1 MTMPDAQ
8 EPTEAIELPRRRRFV
23 DLSPLREHPVFA
35 RLFIGTAISGIGFWV
50 TTVAVGL
57 FVFDITGD
65 TFAVALVGGIAL
77 VPMIVAGIWGGML
90 ADAFDRRL
98 VLIVSSIV
106 AWAAILG
113 IVALAAVDEL
123 VEGRPEVWPLYVLT
137 TLNAVAATIS
147 NATRSSVTPR
157 IVPEQMVSRANALGG
172 IAFGLQMTIGPA
184 LAGVLVAAIGFP
196 LTFAIDAV
204 LFTAGFL
211 GVLGLPKLPPL
222 SRAAK
227 PGWESLTDGIRFLRN
242 APNIR
247 MSFLVDIVA
256 MSLGRPYVLLPAIG
270 ASVLGGGAVT
280 VGVLT
285 AATAIGT
292 FLTGLFSGPVA
303 HVHRYGV
310 AIGRAIMLFGAFT
323 ALFGGVVAVA
333 ATGWFGP
340 VGAEWDQVNL
350 PLLLLAS
357 LALVGTGASDEVSAI
372 FRSTML
378 LTAAPD
384 EMRGRLQGIFI
395 VVVTGGPRV
404 GDMFAGG
411 LAVLTTLWL
420 PPVAGGLS
428 IVAIIAVLL
437 RVQSTFR
444 HYDARDPRP

>member
-1 MTMPDAQ
+1 MTSVPN
-8 EPTEAIELPRRRRFV
+8 PTEEIELPRRRRFV
-23 DLSPLREHPVFA
+23 DLSPLRAHPVFA
-35 RLFIGTAISGIGFWV
+35 RLFVGTAVSGIGFWV
-50 TTVAVGL
+50 TSVAVGL

-65 TFAVALVGGIAL
+65 TFAVALVGGISLA
-77 VPMIVAGIWGGML
+77 PMIVAGLWGGML
-90 ADAFDRRL
+90 ADAFDRRR
-98 VLIVSSIV
+98 VLIFSSIV
-106 AWAAILG
+106 AWVSILG
-113 IVALAAVDEL
+113 IVALAVIDEF
-123 VEGRPEVWPLYVLT
+123 VGERPPIWPLYVLT

-157 IVPEQMVSRANALGG
+157 IVSDDMVSRANALNG
-172 IAFGLQMTIGPA
+172 IASGIQLAAGPA

-196 LTFAIDAV
+196 LTFAVDAV

-211 GVLGLPKLPPL
+211 GIVGLPKLPPL
-222 SRAAK
+222 TRTAR
-227 PGWESLTDGIRFLRN
+227 PGWQSLKDGVRFLKT

-247 MSFLVDIVA
+247 MSFIVDIVA

-303 HVHRYGV
+303 HVRRYGV

-323 ALFGGVVAVA
+323 ALFGVAIALA

-340 VGAEWDQVNL
+340 VGEEWDQVNL
-350 PLLLLAS
+350 PLLLFAAF
-357 LALVGTGASDEVSAI
+357 ALVGTGAADEVSAI

-384 EMRGRLQGIFI
+384 EMRGRVQGIFI

-404 GDMFAGG
+404 GDMVAGS
-411 LAVLTTLWL
+411 LAVVTTLWW
-420 PPVAGGLS
+420 PPVAGG
-428 IVAIIAVLL
+428 IAIIAIIAVLL
-437 RVQSTFR
+437 RVQRTFR
-444 HYDARDPRP
+444 HYDARRPLP

>member
-1 MTMPDAQ
+1 MSSSENPDPTQ
-8 EPTEAIELPRRRRFV
+8 EIELPRRRRFV
-23 DLSPLREHPVFA
+23 DLSPLREHPAFA
-35 RLFIGTAISGIGFWV
+35 RLFIGTAISGVGFWV

-57 FVFDITGD
+57 FIFDITGD
-65 TFAVALVGGIAL
+65 TFAVALVGGLAL
-77 VPMIVAGIWGGML
+77 VPMVVAGLWGGML

-98 VLIVSSIV
+98 VLISSSIV

-113 IVALAAVDEL
+113 IVALAAIDEF

-157 IVPEQMVSRANALGG
+157 IVPEHMVSRANALGG

-196 LTFAIDAV
+196 LTFAVDAV

-211 GVLGLPKLPPL
+211 GVVGLPKLPPL
-222 SRAAK
+222 TVTVR
-227 PGWESLTDGIRFLRN
+227 PGWESLKDGVRFLRN

-247 MSFLVDIVA
+247 MSFVVDIVA

-270 ASVLGGGAVT
+270 ASVLGGGAIT

-285 AATAIGT
+285 AAAAVGT

-323 ALFGGVVAVA
+323 ALFGVVIALA

-340 VGAEWDQVNL
+340 VGEDWQQVNL
-350 PLLLLAS
+350 PLLVLAAV
-357 LALVGTGASDEVSAI
+357 ALVGTGAADEVSAI

-384 EMRGRLQGIFI
+384 EMRGRLQGIFV
-395 VVVTGGPRV
+395 VVVTGGPRI

-420 PPVAGGLS
+420 PPLAGGLA
-428 IVAIIAVLL
+428 IVAIVAVLV

-444 HYDARDPRP
+444 RYDARDPRP

>member
-1 MTMPDAQ
+1 MTSPDAQ
-8 EPTEAIELPRRRRFV
+8 DPTEAIELPRRRRFV

-35 RLFIGTAISGIGFWV
+35 RLFIGTSISGIGFWV
-50 TTVAVGL
+50 TSVAVGL

-65 TFAVALVGGIAL
+65 TFAVALVGGISL
-77 VPMIVAGIWGGML
+77 VPMIVAGLWGGML
-90 ADAFDRRL
+90 ADAFDRRR
-98 VLIVSSIV
+98 VLIVSSVV
-106 AWAAILG
+106 AWAAIIGL
-113 IVALAAVDEL
+113 VVLAAVDGA
-123 VEGRPEVWPLYVLT
+123 VGGRPPVWPLYVLT
-137 TLNAVAATIS
+137 TLNAAAATIA

-157 IVPEQMVSRANALGG
+157 IVPEHMVSRANALNG
-172 IAFGLQMTIGPA
+172 ITFGLQLTIGPA
-184 LAGVLVAAIGFP
+184 LAGVLVATIGFP
-196 LTFAIDAV
+196 LTFAVDAV

-222 SRAAK
+222 GETVR
-227 PGWESLTDGIRFLRN
+227 PGWESLKDGMRFLRT

-285 AATAIGT
+285 AATAVGT

-310 AIGRAIMLFGAFT
+310 AIGRAIMVFGAFT
-323 ALFGGVVAVA
+323 ALFGVVIAIA

-340 VGAEWDQVNL
+340 VGEGWDEVNL
-350 PLLLLAS
+350 PLLLLAAVA
-357 LALVGTGASDEVSAI
+357 LAGTGASDEVSAI

-404 GDMFAGG
+404 GDLIAGG
-411 LAVLTTLWL
+411 LAVVSTLWL
-420 PPVAGGLS
+420 PPVAGGLA

-444 HYDARDPRP
+444 LYDARDPRP